1 MSGQVL
7 DPATVAAG
15 AVPRPPGRLA
25 RGWALAGQAGFRGVL
40 IGLGLF
46 LLIAVAG
53 PLVYRADS
61 STVHL
66 SNALKAPSGS
76 HPFGTDEF
84 GRDILAR
91 FLGGAR
97 ISFLLGVT
105 SVLGAAVIGTFVGA
119 FAGFYGGFFDTLISR
134 FLDGL
139 LAFPALIMGMTLA
152 LAMGP
157 GALPAGL
164 AVAITGVPWYARV
177 VRSEVLSLKSR
188 EFVDA
193 QRALGSSRMHI
204 LLRHILPSVLGGVSV
219 QASLGV
225 AYAVLAIAGLG
236 FLGLGVQPPSP
247 EWGSM
252 ITEGRT
258 YLTSGQWWI
267 SVIPGIGILVLVT
280 LSVSLGERMR
290 DYFDPYGKIH
300 Y

>member
-1 MSGQVL
+1 MSEQAL
-7 DPATVAAG
+7 RPDALAKA
-15 AVPRPPGRLA
+15 AVPRA
-25 RGWALAGQAGFRGVL
+25 RGRIARTWDLAGAAGFRRVL
-40 IGLGLF
+40 IALGAF
-46 LLIAVAG
+46 VLIAALG
-53 PLVYRADS
+53 PLVYRAS
-61 STVHL
+61 PSTVHL
-66 SNALKAPSGS
+66 PEALQAPSAS

-105 SVLGAAVIGTFVGA
+105 SVLGAAVVGTFVGA
-119 FAGFYGGFFDTLISR
+119 FAGFYGGFFDSLISR

-139 LAFPALIMGMTLA
+139 LAFPALIMGRTLA

-177 VRSEVLSLKSR
+177 VRSEVLSLKAR

-267 SVIPGIGILVLVT
+267 SVIPGVGILILVT
-280 LSVSLGERMR
+280 LSISLGERMR